1 MKIPVSNARCTIGP
15 AVGHRVAVSVGGGG
29 ISPVISTWQVAKLCR
44 DVRWD
49 VKEFTHH
56 LPKAFCYGGKV
67 LRCEQVGGGV
77 EKINIFSVM

>member
-1 MKIPVSNARCTIGP
+1 M
-15 AVGHRVAVSVGGGG
+15 
-29 ISPVISTWQVAKLCR
+29 ISTWQVAKLCR

-67 LRCEQVGGGV
+67 LRSEQVGGGV
-77 EKINIFSVM
+77 EKINIFSVMYAYIFCVSKAIISKVSP